1 MGAPAGEVSRKRNI
15 PPSILWTGE
24 SRQSD
29 PAWARIRWCGPRLP
43 HRTDGA
49 GASRLVD
56 VRLNPVSRVR
66 GFSKNRLRERL
77 EASGLVYEHR
87 PELGNPKNNRAGYAE
102 PGTLAAHRAHARF
115 RDSVLSTPSADSAL
129 AYLAGLVAAD
139 PRICT
144 GTTPS
149 GEVASGAAPSGVR
162 APVSGAHPA
171 AADGSSQPASGS
183 SPRAA

>member
-1 MGAPAGEVSRKRNI
+1 MASEPR
-15 PPSILWTGE
+15 
-24 SRQSD
+24 
-29 PAWARIRWCGPRLP
+29 AWSMCASARC
-43 HRTDGA
+43 
-49 GASRLVD
+49 
-56 VRLNPVSRVR
+56 PVCD
-66 GFSKNRLRERL
+66 FSKNRLRERL

-149 GEVASGAAPSGVR
+149 GEVASRATPSGVR
-162 APVSGAHPA
+162 APVAGACPA
-171 AADGSSQPASGS
+171 AAATGGSSQPASGS